1 MFKTTIGDLLN
12 VIPYSS
18 FYGDINAEISGIT
31 CNSKEVEPLNIF
43 AALKGYKQ
51 DGRIYAKEAVEKG
64 AVAVLS
70 HSDPLEDFPFKNIP
84 WIVCQNERLSFAIA
98 SSYLYPIKSR
108 KPKLVGITGTNGK
121 TTIVYLLRSIFNLC
135 GGGAIL
141 STIEYDDGKTLKE
154 AQRTTPEADFINKWL
169 CKISEA
175 EIPYAAMEVSSH
187 SLELH
192 RVSSLEFDSVGFT
205 NLTRDHLDFHKTME
219 NYFEAKKKIF
229 SLLKKDG
236 FSVINIEDE
245 YGRRVAS
252 EINKGSL
259 FKVGVSSSADI
270 YPEDVSISLNG
281 IAAIVS
287 TPWGKLKIDSKLTGK
302 YNLMNILFAV
312 AFSCG
317 FKIEKECIEEGIRNF
332 GGVPGRLQRV
342 DAGQDFY
349 VFVDYAHSDDS
360 LRNVLLSLKPLISGK
375 LITIFGC
382 GGDRDKTKRP
392 LMGAVSTKLSDVVI
406 LTTDNSRSEEPEDI
420 ARDIEP
426 GIFSELNESKK
437 YIKELDRRKAIE
449 KSFELAEKGDVVLIA
464 GKGHERTQ
472 TIKSNITPFHDPTV
486 ALEIL
491 KELKK

>member
-1 MFKTTIGDLLN
+1 MFKTTIGNLLN

-18 FYGDINAEISGIT
+18 FYGDINAEICGIT
-31 CNSKEVEPLNIF
+31 CNSKEVEPLNVF

-51 DGRIYAKEAVEKG
+51 DGRIFAKEAVEKG
-64 AVAVLS
+64 AAAVLS
-70 HSDPLEDFPFKNIP
+70 YSDPLEDFPFKNIP

-98 SSYLYPIKSR
+98 SSYLYPISGK
-108 KPKLVGITGTNGK
+108 KPKLAGVTGTNGK

-141 STIEYDDGKTLKE
+141 STIEYDDGKTLRE
-154 AQRTTPEADFINKWL
+154 AQRTTPEADFISKWL

-192 RVSSLEFDSVGFT
+192 RVSSLEFDCVGFT

-229 SLLKKDG
+229 SLLKRNG
-236 FSVINIEDE
+236 FAVINVEDE
-245 YGRRVAS
+245 YGRRVVS
-252 EINKGSL
+252 EINNANIL
-259 FKVGVSSSADI
+259 KVGVSSTADI
-270 YPEDVSISLNG
+270 YPEDVSISLEG
-281 IAAIVS
+281 INAVVC

-302 YNLMNILFAV
+302 YNLLNILFAV

-317 FKIEKECIEEGIRNF
+317 FKIDKECIEEGIRNF
-332 GGVPGRLQRV
+332 AGVPGRLQRI
-342 DAGQDFY
+342 DFGQDFY
-349 VFVDYAHSDDS
+349 VFVDYAHSDDA
-360 LRNVLLSLKPLISGK
+360 LRNVLLNLKPLTSGK

-426 GIFSELNESKK
+426 GIFSELNESKT
-437 YIKELDRRKAIE
+437 YIKELDRRKAIQ
-449 KSFELAEKGDVVLIA
+449 KSLELAEKGDVILIA

-472 TIKSNITPFHDPTV
+472 TIKGNVSPFHDPTV

-491 KELKK
+491 KELKR